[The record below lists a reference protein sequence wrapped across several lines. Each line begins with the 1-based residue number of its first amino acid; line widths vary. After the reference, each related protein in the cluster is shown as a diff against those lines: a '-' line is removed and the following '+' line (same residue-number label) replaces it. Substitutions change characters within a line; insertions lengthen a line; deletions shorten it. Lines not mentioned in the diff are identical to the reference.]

1 MHKTLTRAIKCSRII
16 QEKKIHSSFVHY
28 RDLQLVKKDIWE
40 EKMKIW
46 MKKYEDLFGITK
58 LSEMHERVLEV
69 QNQVQST
76 QEKRRNVQEEIFKV
90 QQKLQEMHDI
100 LHKMSLGDTMYI
112 RVATQVH
119 ELIIEQKRLR
129 EAFTMY
135 DQTERELQTTLA
147 LAINNSQDHERTYRE
162 KNKYLSLIT
171 GVVGGLLGLIGSS
184 INNWRHR
191 KDIKEFA
198 NDISHQVTDLEKTIV
213 KLNSIVT
220 SDSENVQQGNPKIMQ
235 DLLSEMKIQQEVF
248 QENAKVL
255 KSLLN
260 DSIFHNCDTSNGLQC
275 DLQTKKLLYQLE
287 ENISSKLNYHS
298 SLNIGLIGSLLLIG
312 TFVLYIT
319 NSH

>member
-1 MHKTLTRAIKCSRII
+1 
-16 QEKKIHSSFVHY
+16 
-28 RDLQLVKKDIWE
+28 
-40 EKMKIW
+40 MKIW

-76 QEKRRNVQEEIFKV
+76 QEKRRNIQDEIFKV

-255 KSLLN
+255 KSVLN

-275 DLQTKKLLYQLE
+275 GLQTKKLLYQLE

-312 TFVLYIT
+312 TVVLYIT